1 MCFWRLA
8 ASQRAWVIVRDATTC
23 LGKAV
28 SSKNPRENG
37 LYSRFSRG
45 KHAIDGALMGP
56 MDSSASRLDIIP
68 KWDLY
73 NHFFG

>member
-28 SSKNPRENG
+28 SSKTRVKMGFTAASAGVSMP
-37 LYSRFSRG
+37 
-45 KHAIDGALMGP
+45 LMGP